1 MIAASAPVLAVA
13 AHVLASDEEFDPNT
27 VTPGIWGFVLTFFVM
42 VAVVLLILDM
52 TRRMRRVNM
61 RAQVQAQLAAEAEA
75 AARDAELAEAD
86 GQAIDSGGPMPP
98 TEVPKPTDAPGD
110 APEGDA
116 PDVDGPDDEQRPGG
130 TPAR

>member
-1 MIAASAPVLAVA
+1 MLVIAASASVLVLAADLVA
-13 AHVLASDEEFDPNT
+13 TDEEFDPNT

-61 RAQVQAQLAAEAEA
+61 RAQVQAQLATEAEA

-86 GQAIDSGGPMPP
+86 GQAIDAGDATPPNAGPGRN
-98 TEVPKPTDAPGD
+98 DAPGD
-110 APEGDA
+110 AP
-116 PDVDGPDDEQRPGG
+116 DGEAPDDEQRPGG
-130 TPAR
+130 GSAR